1 MEPLTEDNS
10 QRDTQERTQHEY
22 GKNEKKKKK
31 NGEDDDYDDNG
42 DNGEDDTCILFPKA
56 KSG

>member
-10 QRDTQERTQHEY
+10 QSDTQERTQHDY
-22 GKNEKKKKK
+22 GKNVKKKK
-31 NGEDDDYDDNG
+31 NGDDDDDDG